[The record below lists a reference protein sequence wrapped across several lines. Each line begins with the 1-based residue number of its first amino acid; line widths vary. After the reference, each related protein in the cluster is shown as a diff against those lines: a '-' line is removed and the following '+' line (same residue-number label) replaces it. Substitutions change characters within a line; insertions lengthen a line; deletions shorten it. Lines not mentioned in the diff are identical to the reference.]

1 MRTIKLTKSNRKHLE
16 DFVTKGVH
24 SAMLIRRANII
35 LSLDTSYGREPE
47 TDEKIAV
54 NCKCSRQTVDTVR
67 KDFLLAENIESF
79 LQRKK
84 RETPPTPPKITGEVE
99 ARIVALA
106 CSKSPEGFAKW
117 SLNLLAKKAVENEII
132 DSISHMS
139 VGRVLKKHNLNLT

>member
-1 MRTIKLTKSNRKHLE
+1 MRTIELTGANRKHLE
-16 DFVTKGVH
+16 DFVTKGEH

-35 LSLDTSYGREPE
+35 LSLDTSQGGKPE
-47 TDEKIAV
+47 TDGKIAL

-67 KDFLLAENIESF
+67 KDFLSADSVESF

-84 RETPPTPPKITGEVE
+84 RETPPVEPKITGEVE

-106 CSKSPEGFAKW
+106 CSRAPDGCAKW
-117 SLNLLAKKAVENEII
+117 SLSLLAKSAVEHGII

-139 VGRVLKKHNLNLT
+139 IQRVLKKHSLSLT

>member
-1 MRTIKLTKSNRKHLE
+1 MRIIKLSKSNRKQLE

-35 LSLDTSYGREPE
+35 LSLDTSYGRESE
-47 TDEKIAV
+47 TDEKVAL

-67 KDFLLAENIESF
+67 KDFLLADNIESF

-84 RETPPTPPKITGEVE
+84 REKPPVEPKITGEVE

-106 CSKSPEGFAKW
+106 CSQAPNGFAKW

-139 VGRVLKKHNLNLT
+139 IGRVLKKHNLSLT